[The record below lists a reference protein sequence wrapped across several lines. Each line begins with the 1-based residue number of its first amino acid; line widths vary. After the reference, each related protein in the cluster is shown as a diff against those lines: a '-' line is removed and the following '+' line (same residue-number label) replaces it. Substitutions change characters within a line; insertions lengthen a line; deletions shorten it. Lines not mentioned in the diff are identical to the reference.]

1 MVKDD
6 KRWSVED
13 HLRDA
18 PPEHVALYRL
28 IEDYV
33 LGLDGVTLS
42 VSKTTITFKGRR
54 RGFAGARPTLH
65 GVKGYLDLTRQLSS
79 DPRIRRVTPYT
90 KRLYVHE
97 YLVSAEAEV
106 DETFRS
112 WLHEAWRVGEGD
124 HLRS

>member
-1 MVKDD
+1 MRTRPYPGWPASVGDMVKDD

-28 IEDYV
+28 IEDCL

-65 GVKGYLDLTRQLSS
+65 GVNGKSVRLSGKTR
-79 DPRIRRVTPYT
+79 R
-90 KRLYVHE
+90 
-97 YLVSAEAEV
+97 
-106 DETFRS
+106 
-112 WLHEAWRVGEGD
+112 EGRTD
-124 HLRS
+124 QA